1 MFNGFAQGGVLHDLK
16 SCSRTLLTLRGLGM
30 KRVQAFQRYRGR
42 SAMAAVLLSV
52 WLSSA
57 WAEEVS
63 IQASFKPDS
72 ANPQRNKFT
81 NDTPSSGYCAFL
93 PQECLDNNM
102 FSLRMPIQ
110 FNSSGPITA
119 NHTDP
124 RKGAWIKVPAQW
136 RELTVRH
143 ETTGQLETV
152 KVRIAG
158 IGTNVHTDDV
168 ISLVGGGSDYR
179 LAHNQLWGSSWVNAP
194 APCLYSGIGIY
205 SARTYTFFWK
215 TPSESSCV
223 KQAQFNV
230 PWMRYDNLNFAY
242 ELVTPNPLGMSSG
255 KYRGDL
261 VYYLGPNMDFD
272 MGDIM
277 QPTSSTL
284 TLNFALDVQHTLK
297 VDIPPGGNH
306 VELVPQG
313 GWQSWL
319 TQGRKPTRLFRDQTF
334 NLSASSRFKMQL
346 ECQYTQDGQHC
357 ALQEPV
363 SGHSVPL
370 NVSVSL
376 PHGLSDASGQPVS
389 RRPLR
394 LDGSGTELFQPGIY
408 VDRKPGTLHFEV
420 PAAQVADM
428 IRPGVTRQYSGNVTV
443 IWDSDV

>member
-1 MFNGFAQGGVLHDLK
+1 
-16 SCSRTLLTLRGLGM
+16 
-30 KRVQAFQRYRGR
+30 
-42 SAMAAVLLSV
+42 MAAVLLSV

-57 WAEEVS
+57 WAEEVL

-81 NDTPSSGYCAFL
+81 NDTPSSGYCVRYPEQCVAN
-93 PQECLDNNM
+93 EM
-102 FSLRMPIQ
+102 FSLQVPIQ
-110 FNSSGPITA
+110 FNSIAPIQA
-119 NHTDP
+119 SHGDV
-124 RKGAWIKVPAQW
+124 RQGAMIKVPTQW
-136 RELTVRH
+136 RDLTVIH
-143 ETTGQLETV
+143 ETTGEPATV
-152 KVRIAG
+152 KMRISG
-158 IGTNVHTDDV
+158 VGSQYVTEDV
-168 ISLVGGGSDYR
+168 ISLVGGGDDYGV
-179 LAHNQLWGSSWVNAP
+179 AHNQLWGKSWVYAP
-194 APCLYSGIGIY
+194 APCAYSGVGFY
-205 SARTYTFFWK
+205 GNNRYGFFWK
-215 TPSESSCV
+215 TPTEGVCA

-230 PWMRYDNLNFAY
+230 PWLRYNYLDFAY

-261 VYYLGPNMDFD
+261 VYYLGPNLDFD

-284 TLNFALDVQHTLK
+284 TLNFSLDVQHTLK
-297 VDIPPGGNH
+297 VDIPPGGNR

>member
-1 MFNGFAQGGVLHDLK
+1 
-16 SCSRTLLTLRGLGM
+16 M
-30 KRVQAFQRYRGR
+30 KCFQRLRRCAG
-42 SAMAAVLLSV
+42 AMVVCSM
-52 WLSSA
+52 WLPTVG
-57 WAEEVS
+57 AEEVS

-81 NDTPSSGYCAFL
+81 NDTPSSGYCATY
-93 PQECLDNNM
+93 PQQCVDNEM
-102 FSLRMPIQ
+102 FSLQVPIQ
-110 FNSSGPITA
+110 FDSSGPITA
-119 NHTDP
+119 NHADP

-136 RELTVRH
+136 RELTVFH
-143 ETTGQLETV
+143 ETTGEPETV

-158 IGTNVHTDDV
+158 IGSKYVTDDV
-168 ISLVGGGSDYR
+168 IGLVGGGDDYR
-179 LAHNQLWGSSWVNAP
+179 LAHNQLWGNSWVNAP
-194 APCLYSGIGIY
+194 APCQYSGVGFY
-205 SARTYTFFWK
+205 APQTYGFFWK
-215 TPSESSCV
+215 TPVEGACV
-223 KQAQFNV
+223 KQAKFNV
-230 PWMRYDNLNFAY
+230 PWMQYQYLDFAY

-255 KYRGDL
+255 KYVGDL
-261 VYYLGPNMDFD
+261 IYYVGPNRDFD

-277 QPTSSTL
+277 LPTSPTL
-284 TLNFALDVQHTLK
+284 TLNFTLDVQHTLK
-297 VDIPPGGNH
+297 VDIPPGGNR

-357 ALQEPV
+357 SLREPA
-363 SGHSVPL
+363 SGHTVPL

-376 PHGLSDASGQPVS
+376 PHGLSDVSGQPVS

-394 LDGSGTELFQPGIY
+394 IDGSGTELFQPGIY

-420 PAAQVADM
+420 PAAQVAEM

>member
-1 MFNGFAQGGVLHDLK
+1 
-16 SCSRTLLTLRGLGM
+16 M
-30 KRVQAFQRYRGR
+30 KRFQALQQCAG
-42 SAMAAVLLSV
+42 AMVLCSMWLPAV
-52 WLSSA
+52 

-81 NDTPSSGYCAFL
+81 NDTPSSGYCVSYPDQCEAN
-93 PQECLDNNM
+93 EM
-102 FSLRMPIQ
+102 FSLQVPIQ

-119 NHTDP
+119 DHTDP
-124 RKGAWIKVPAQW
+124 RKGALIKVPAQW
-136 RELTVRH
+136 RELTVFH
-143 ETTGQLETV
+143 EATGEPEIV

-158 IGTNVHTDDV
+158 IGSRYLTDDV
-168 ISLVGGGSDYR
+168 ISLVGGGDDYR
-179 LAHNQLWGSSWVNAP
+179 LAHNQLWGNSWVYAP
-194 APCLYSGIGIY
+194 APCIYSGVGFF
-205 SARTYTFFWK
+205 SPQTYGFFWK
-215 TPSESSCV
+215 TPTEGACV
-223 KQAQFNV
+223 KQAKFDV
-230 PWMRYDNLNFAY
+230 PWMQYQYLDFAY
-242 ELVTPNPLGMSSG
+242 ELVTPNPFGMSSG

-261 VYYLGPNMDFD
+261 VYYLGPGMDFD

-277 QPTSSTL
+277 LPDSSSL

-297 VDIPPGGNH
+297 VDIPPGGNR

-334 NLSASSRFKMQL
+334 TLSASSRFKMQL
-346 ECQYTQDGQHC
+346 DCQYTQDGQNC
-357 ALQEPV
+357 SVRESV
-363 SGHSVPL
+363 SGHAVPL
-370 NVSVSL
+370 SVSVSL

-394 LDGSGTELFQPGIY
+394 RDGSGTALFQPGIY

-420 PAAQVADM
+420 PASQVTEM
-428 IRPGVTRQYSGNVTV
+428 VLPGVARYYSGNVTV

>member
-1 MFNGFAQGGVLHDLK
+1 
-16 SCSRTLLTLRGLGM
+16 M
-30 KRVQAFQRYRGR
+30 KRVQAFQRYSGR
-42 SAMAAVLLSV
+42 SATAAVLISV
-52 WLSSA
+52 WMSSA

-81 NDTPSSGYCAFL
+81 NDTPSSGYCAAY
-93 PQECLDNNM
+93 PEQCEANEM
-102 FSLRMPIQ
+102 FSLRVPIQ
-110 FNSSGPITA
+110 FESSGPIA
-119 NHTDP
+119 ASHGDP
-124 RKGAWIKVPAQW
+124 RKGAMIKVPAQS
-136 RELTVRH
+136 RDLTVIH
-143 ETTGQLETV
+143 ETTGEPATV

-158 IGTNVHTDDV
+158 IGSQYVTEDV
-168 ISLVGGGSDYR
+168 ISLVGGGTDYR
-179 LAHNQLWGSSWVNAP
+179 VAHNQLWGNSWVYAP
-194 APCLYSGIGIY
+194 PPCLYSGMGLFGPQ
-205 SARTYTFFWK
+205 TYAFFWK
-215 TPSESSCV
+215 TPSEGICA
-223 KQAQFNV
+223 KQAQFDV
-230 PWMRYDNLNFAY
+230 PWLRYSYLDFAY

-277 QPTSSTL
+277 QPTSSIL
-284 TLNFALDVQHTLK
+284 KLNFTLDVQHTLK
-297 VDIPPGGNH
+297 VEIPPGGNR

-357 ALQEPV
+357 SLREPV
-363 SGHSVPL
+363 SGHAVPL

-376 PHGLSDASGQPVS
+376 PHGLSDVSGKPVS
-389 RRPLR
+389 RLPLR
-394 LDGSGTELFQPGIY
+394 IDGSGTELFQPGVY
-408 VDRKPGTLHFEV
+408 VDRKPGTLHFEI
-420 PAAQVADM
+420 PAAEVGEM
-428 IRPGVTRQYSGNVTV
+428 IRPGLARQYSGNVTV

>member
-1 MFNGFAQGGVLHDLK
+1 
-16 SCSRTLLTLRGLGM
+16 M
-30 KRVQAFQRYRGR
+30 KRFQMLRRCAG
-42 SAMAAVLLSV
+42 AIVLCSM
-52 WLSSA
+52 WLPTA

-81 NDTPSSGYCAFL
+81 NDTPSSGYCVSY
-93 PQECLDNNM
+93 PDQCRHYEM
-102 FSLRMPIQ
+102 FSLQVPIEFNSIAPIQ
-110 FNSSGPITA
+110 ARHG
-119 NHTDP
+119 DV
-124 RKGAWIKVPAQW
+124 RQGAMIKVPTQW
-136 RELTVRH
+136 RDLTVFH
-143 ETTGQLETV
+143 EVTGEPATV
-152 KVRIAG
+152 KMRISG
-158 IGTNVHTDDV
+158 VGSQYVTEDV
-168 ISLVGGGSDYR
+168 IELVGGGDDYR
-179 LAHNQLWGSSWVNAP
+179 VAHNQLWGSSWVYAP
-194 APCLYSGIGIY
+194 APCAISGVGFY
-205 SARTYTFFWK
+205 GHNRYGFFWK
-215 TPSESSCV
+215 TPTEGICA

-230 PWMRYDNLNFAY
+230 PWLRYNYLDFAY

-255 KYRGDL
+255 KYRGNL
-261 VYYLGPNMDFD
+261 TYTLGPRQDFD

-284 TLNFALDVQHTLK
+284 ALNFTLDVQHTLK
-297 VDIPPGGNH
+297 VDIPPGGNR

-346 ECQYTQDGQHC
+346 ECQYTQDGQNC
-357 ALQEPV
+357 SVREPV
-363 SGHSVPL
+363 SGHTVPL

-376 PHGLSDASGQPVS
+376 PHGLSDANGQAVS

-394 LDGSGTELFQPGIY
+394 IDGSGTELFQPGIY

-420 PAAQVADM
+420 PAAQVAEM
-428 IRPGVTRQYSGNVTV
+428 LRPGVARQYSGNVTV

>member
-1 MFNGFAQGGVLHDLK
+1 MVLCLMGFPPV
-16 SCSRTLLTLRGLGM
+16 
-30 KRVQAFQRYRGR
+30 
-42 SAMAAVLLSV
+42 
-52 WLSSA
+52 
-57 WAEEVS
+57 WAEQVS
-63 IQASFKPDS
+63 IEASFKPDS

-81 NDTPSSGYCAFL
+81 NDTPLSGYCEYY
-93 PQECLDNNM
+93 PQICKDSET
-102 FSLRMPIQ
+102 FSLRVPIQ
-110 FNSSGPITA
+110 FDSSGPISA
-119 NHTDP
+119 HHGDP
-124 RKGAWIKVPAQW
+124 RKGGMIRVPAQW
-136 RELTVRH
+136 RELTVIH
-143 ETTGQLETV
+143 EVTGEPETV

-158 IGTNVHTDDV
+158 VGSNYETDDV
-168 ISLVGGGSDYR
+168 IGLVGGADDAR
-179 LAHNQLWGSSWVNAP
+179 AAHNLLWGRSWVTAP
-194 APCLYSGIGIY
+194 SPCISSGMGFL
-205 SARTYTFFWK
+205 SRRTYAFFWK
-215 TPSESSCV
+215 TPIEVECA

-230 PWMRYDNLNFAY
+230 PWLRYSYLDFAY

-255 KYRGDL
+255 KYLGTL
-261 VYYLGPNMDFD
+261 TYTLGPHGDFD

-277 QPTSSTL
+277 LPSSSTL
-284 TLNFALDVQHTLK
+284 SLSFALDVQHTLK
-297 VDIPPGGNH
+297 VDIPPGGNR

-346 ECQYTQDGQHC
+346 ECQYTQDSQNC
-357 ALQEPV
+357 SVQDPV

-376 PHGLSDASGQPVS
+376 PHGLSDASGQSVS

-420 PAAQVADM
+420 PASEVAEM
-428 IRPGVTRQYSGNVTV
+428 MRPGMARRYSGNVTV

>member
-1 MFNGFAQGGVLHDLK
+1 M
-16 SCSRTLLTLRGLGM
+16 
-30 KRVQAFQRYRGR
+30 
-42 SAMAAVLLSV
+42 
-52 WLSSA
+52 WLPTVG
-57 WAEEVS
+57 AEEVS

-81 NDTPSSGYCAFL
+81 NDTPSSGYCVKY
-93 PQECLDNNM
+93 PEQCLANEM
-102 FSLRMPIQ
+102 FSLQVPIQ
-110 FNSSGPITA
+110 FYSNGPIAA
-119 NHTDP
+119 NHGNP
-124 RKGAWIKVPAQW
+124 RQGAMLKVPAQW
-136 RELTVRH
+136 RELTVTH
-143 ETTGQLETV
+143 EATGEPETV

-158 IGTNVHTDDV
+158 IGSRYVTEDV
-168 ISLVGGGSDYR
+168 ISLVGGGDDYR
-179 LAHNQLWGSSWVNAP
+179 IAHNQLWGVSWVHAP
-194 APCLYSGIGIY
+194 SPCLYSGVGF
-205 SARTYTFFWK
+205 YTANYYGFFWK
-215 TPSESSCV
+215 TPTEGSCE
-223 KQAQFNV
+223 KQAKFNV
-230 PWMRYDNLNFAY
+230 PWLRYDYLDFAY

-255 KYRGDL
+255 KYLGAL
-261 VYYLGPNMDFD
+261 TYTLGPHGDFD

-297 VDIPPGGNH
+297 VDIPPGGNR

-357 ALQEPV
+357 SLREPV
-363 SGHSVPL
+363 SGHAVPL

-376 PHGLSDASGQPVS
+376 PHGLSDASGKPVS
-389 RRPLR
+389 RLPLR
-394 LDGSGTELFQPGIY
+394 IDGSGTELFQPGVY
-408 VDRKPGTLHFEV
+408 VDRKPGTLHFEI
-420 PAAQVADM
+420 PAAEVGEM

>member
-1 MFNGFAQGGVLHDLK
+1 MKRF
-16 SCSRTLLTLRGLGM
+16 RTLRRCAG
-30 KRVQAFQRYRGR
+30 
-42 SAMAAVLLSV
+42 AVVLCSM
-52 WLSSA
+52 WLPTV

-63 IQASFKPDS
+63 IEASFKPDS

-81 NDTPSSGYCAFL
+81 NDTPSSGYCASW
-93 PQECLDNNM
+93 PQQCKDHEM
-102 FSLRMPIQ
+102 FSLRVPIQ
-110 FNSSGPITA
+110 FDSSGPITA
-119 NHTDP
+119 NHEDP
-124 RKGAWIKVPAQW
+124 RKGAMIKVPAQW
-136 RELTVRH
+136 RDLRVVH
-143 ETTGQLETV
+143 ETTGEAETV

-158 IGTNVHTDDV
+158 IGSQYQTEDV
-168 ISLVGGGSDYR
+168 VSLVGGGVDYLR
-179 LAHNQLWGSSWVNAP
+179 AHYLLWGKDWVNAP
-194 APCLYSGIGIY
+194 APCVYSGVGY
-205 SARTYTFFWK
+205 YTTRTYAFFWK
-215 TPSESSCV
+215 TPTQGACE
-223 KQAQFNV
+223 KQAKFNV
-230 PWMRYDNLNFAY
+230 PWLRYEYLDFAY

-277 QPTSSTL
+277 LPTSSTL

-297 VDIPPGGNH
+297 VDIPPGGNR

-346 ECQYTQDGQHC
+346 ECQYTQDGNNC
-357 ALQEPV
+357 SLQEPV
-363 SGHSVPL
+363 SGHAVPL

-376 PHGLSDASGQPVS
+376 PHGLSDANGQAVS

-394 LDGSGTELFQPGIY
+394 RDGSGSELFQPGIY
-408 VDRKPGTLHFEV
+408 VDRKPGTLHFEI
-420 PAAQVADM
+420 PAAEVGEM
-428 IRPGVTRQYSGNVTV
+428 IRPGVARQYAGNVTV